1 MAALKASLGMAKDAE
16 PERKPA
22 IAAESSAP
30 ADEEAAA
37 PKKKAASKKK

>member
-22 IAAESSAP
+22 IAS
-30 ADEEAAA
+30 EAAEEPAAKKKA
-37 PKKKAASKKK
+37 PKKKSG